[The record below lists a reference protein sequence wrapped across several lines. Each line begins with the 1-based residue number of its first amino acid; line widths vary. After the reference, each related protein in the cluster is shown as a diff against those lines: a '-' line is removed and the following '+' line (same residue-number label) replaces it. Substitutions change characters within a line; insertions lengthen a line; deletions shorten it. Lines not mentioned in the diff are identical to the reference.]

1 VAVVN
6 REFDRKTAVVTGA
19 CGAVGG
25 EVVAELAARGALVT
39 AVDRDG
45 RGLCDLVERLQR
57 DGLRV
62 AGRQVDI
69 ASGPAVESLVDQVER
84 EVGPLDIAVNAADL
98 LRTGSATGLTDDDWA
113 QSFAIN
119 SHAVFHLSRAAA
131 SRMVPRRGGAIVTV
145 ATTLPAHQPGFAAYT
160 ASKAAATAYA
170 TGLAA
175 EVALHGVRCTVIT
188 PARPETPLRS
198 VADPD
203 AHVGGVV
210 AAVLAA
216 LGQHADG
223 TAVGA

>member
-1 VAVVN
+1 MN

-19 CGAVGG
+19 CGAVGA
-25 EVVAELAARGALVT
+25 EVVAALAARGAVVT
-39 AVDRDG
+39 AVDGDG

-57 DGLRV
+57 AGLRV

-98 LRTGSATGLTDDDWA
+98 LRTGSATGLTDDDWS

-119 SHAVFHLSRAAA
+119 THAVFHLSRAAA
-131 SRMVPRRGGAIVTV
+131 SRMVSRHTGAIITI

-170 TGLAA
+170 QGLAT
-175 EVALHGVRCTVIT
+175 EVARHGVHCTVLT
-188 PARPETPLRS
+188 PARPETPLLRS
-198 VADPD
+198 VPDHD
-203 AHVGGVV
+203 AHATTVV
-210 AAVLAA
+210 TAVLAA
-216 LGQHADG
+216 LTDHADG